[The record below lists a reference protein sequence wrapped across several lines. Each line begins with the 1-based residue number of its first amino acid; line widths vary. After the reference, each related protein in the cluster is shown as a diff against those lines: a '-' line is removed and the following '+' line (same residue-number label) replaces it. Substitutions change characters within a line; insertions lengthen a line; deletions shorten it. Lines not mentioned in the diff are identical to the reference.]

1 MNCTNAA
8 LSRGFSTT
16 VPDNEAD
23 DDTAPSDCAP
33 VGIRG
38 VAPTRTSVAELAA
51 ADPDRIA
58 TGNATSTATTAAR
71 LNPFATMTA
80 SRVGYRTR
88 TARLPEAR
96 LQRHGAYITG

>member
-1 MNCTNAA
+1 MNCTSAA
-8 LSRGFSTT
+8 LSRGFTTT

-23 DDTAPSDCAP
+23 DATAPSDCAP

-38 VAPTRTSVAELAA
+38 
-51 ADPDRIA
+51 
-58 TGNATSTATTAAR
+58 
-71 LNPFATMTA
+71 
-80 SRVGYRTR
+80 VGYRTR